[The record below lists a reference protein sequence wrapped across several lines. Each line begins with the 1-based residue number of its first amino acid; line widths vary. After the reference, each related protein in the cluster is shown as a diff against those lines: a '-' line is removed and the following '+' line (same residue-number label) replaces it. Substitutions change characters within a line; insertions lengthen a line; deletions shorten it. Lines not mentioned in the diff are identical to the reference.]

1 MKKIISVLVFLA
13 FLFFSFDGFLDFISY
28 VKPGLTNYFAG
39 VKKLKSLPVDVDRKN
54 VSQAFDDVN
63 GIKYSM
69 MRVVGKLPLPG
80 DYGSYKIGAR
90 GDREIEYYNDQNI
103 ENNLKRILIL
113 GSSQSF
119 GYFSGPVDNFANQL
133 AMELPEYRISNFSVP
148 GQMIAETKAN
158 WQRISL
164 LGKKYDKVIIIEG
177 PIDFYNYCT
186 PGFNLSS
193 REVHRMAVMKLIDKA
208 SRVYS
213 VLSGDQD
220 KYQSPCLDESYKNIL
235 IKNVFSDFKG
245 IIEYGRDIGSE
256 TYIVVPPSPY
266 VGNVNVENLSKNN
279 LAFRRLVTELG
290 VDLEKEYQDIPQV
303 IDMKNI
309 FSGTGPMFLD
319 WGGHFT
325 PKGNKVFAHSVANF
339 VKSTD
344 YN

>member
-1 MKKIISVLVFLA
+1 MSKFKLELRKGKSKLYALKRTFLSTGRAIILTSLILVA
-13 FLFFSFDGFLDFISY
+13 GFL
-28 VKPGLTNYFAG
+28 L
-39 VKKLKSLPVDVDRKN
+39 
-54 VSQAFDDVN
+54 
-63 GIKYSM
+63 
-69 MRVVGKLPLPG
+69 
-80 DYGSYKIGAR
+80 
-90 GDREIEYYNDQNI
+90 
-103 ENNLKRILIL
+103 LI
-113 GSSQSF
+113 
-119 GYFSGPVDNFANQL
+119 
-133 AMELPEYRISNFSVP
+133 
-148 GQMIAETKAN
+148 
-158 WQRISL
+158 
-164 LGKKYDKVIIIEG
+164 
-177 PIDFYNYCT
+177 
-186 PGFNLSS
+186 
-193 REVHRMAVMKLIDKA
+193 
-208 SRVYS
+208 
-213 VLSGDQD
+213 
-220 KYQSPCLDESYKNIL
+220 
-235 IKNVFSDFKG
+235 FSDFKG